1 MKYILFVLLTFFA
14 IFASANLNWVREIE
28 DTQTATD
35 GAGPQFVVTLD
46 GSQVSN
52 GELALMRNGYI
63 HGLDSNGATVNMMT
77 GEAVWNPL
85 DFLGAA
91 GWEFEVR
98 YSPDGVK
105 EYASSSA
112 TYTFVASD
120 TEQYSIAFVASDE
133 VISSSQDNAEAADCT
148 RPTTAGYNFDGEGG
162 SLSSGAETFAPTGLA
177 CASGYSGTVT
187 ATVCTAAEQP
197 YSVSGCV
204 EDVDCVETETIGTCS
219 NGVQSVTYSD
229 QTQHSGSGQ
238 ACSSDTS
245 QPCTGADGADCTD
258 VAHCINEC
266 VSDVCATPSD
276 CVETETV
283 GACVNGLQDVT
294 YDQTAAPVGS
304 GAACSS
310 DIIGQACTGADGDAC
325 TEDAHCINECD
336 GSECVTPADCQET
349 ETVGACVNGLQ
360 DVTYDETAAPVG
372 SGAVCSDDII
382 GQACTGSNGDDC
394 TDNDHC
400 VGVCDGGSCGSETDR
415 YEIVTSGAPS
425 LGLSKAQCARYA
437 SLLGVDL
444 TETTGA
450 VYGCSVKAGA
460 VNYDSTTGE
469 NSADCGNAGNDCV
482 ECKEGETCAAGVV
495 TGGGADAGTIQLTA
509 DADVDLLTLKLCD
522 DTTAS
527 IAEIDDTGASYTM
540 VHSLGLTYQRDNLDA
555 EREPVTYCQD
565 QEFVTSIARDA
576 SATTSVTTLISP
588 ALQRSIIVHGINW
601 YQCPSTL
608 LACQGSDECYQLK
621 IDLSAREKNAEATS
635 WSNAS
640 LSDSFQHQGGANTD
654 SFDVVHSLSAAT
666 PGNLIQLV
674 GQCGI
679 IPNCSLSDPGVVN
692 HWNDHTATDQD
703 IVLRG
708 TFEGSNVDS
717 IASIET
723 AFMECPLGATTD
735 YNGELKLGLHLT
747 CEDRSGD
754 DAALQTIDSDI
765 TDENGVVQNC
775 RSALTSS
782 LVRVTTDVFVDTK
795 DPTGKLAATGWEMKD
810 VDFKFNRYE
819 ATVDGQKGK
828 LISSDLM
835 MQMRYQSGTED
846 WTCTRLK
853 EKIQLLPVFD
863 RQIMDCDITDLTTAT
878 NSATKTGLTHPEAGT
893 IMFDL
898 EPLREYS
905 NDAYEVEVIAML
917 QNTALEQ
924 TRRLRTAYKLK
935 TGGLANE
942 ETAFPLLNAA
952 DDDDHE
958 HHDHE
963 ALVGLLIAVVCLLA
977 VIGVGLFMCCRRK
990 GMAAQLATVEEKQ
1003 GLIRA
1008 RPVRAGLRP
1017 RFKNLR
1023 Y

>member
-1 MKYILFVLLTFFA
+1 M
-14 IFASANLNWVREIE
+14 
-28 DTQTATD
+28 
-35 GAGPQFVVTLD
+35 
-46 GSQVSN
+46 
-52 GELALMRNGYI
+52 
-63 HGLDSNGATVNMMT
+63 
-77 GEAVWNPL
+77 
-85 DFLGAA
+85 
-91 GWEFEVR
+91 
-98 YSPDGVK
+98 
-105 EYASSSA
+105 
-112 TYTFVASD
+112 
-120 TEQYSIAFVASDE
+120 
-133 VISSSQDNAEAADCT
+133 
-148 RPTTAGYNFDGEGG
+148 
-162 SLSSGAETFAPTGLA
+162 
-177 CASGYSGTVT
+177 
-187 ATVCTAAEQP
+187 
-197 YSVSGCV
+197 SGCV
-204 EDVDCVETETIGTCS
+204 EDADCVETETVGACA

-245 QPCTGADGADCTD
+245 QSCTGADGADCTED
-258 VAHCINEC
+258 SHCDNEC
-266 VSDVCATPSD
+266 VGDVCVTPSD
-276 CVETETV
+276 CVETETI
-283 GACVNGLQDVT
+283 GACANGLQDVT
-294 YDQTAAPVGS
+294 YSDQTAHVGS
-304 GAACSS
+304 GAPCSS
-310 DIIGQACTGADGDAC
+310 DTSQPCTGADGAAC
-325 TEDAHCINECD
+325 TLASHCTGGECE
-336 GSECVTPADCQET
+336 GTECITPADCVET
-349 ETVGACVNGLQ
+349 ETIGDCANGLQ
-360 DVTYDETAAPVG
+360 DVTYSDQTVHVG
-372 SGAVCSDDII
+372 SGAPCSTNII
-382 GQACTGSNGDDC
+382 GQACTGSNGDTC
-394 TDNDHC
+394 SDNDHC

-437 SLLGVDL
+437 SLLGVEL

-469 NSADCGNAGNDCV
+469 GSADCGNAGNDCV
-482 ECKEGETCAAGVV
+482 QCKNGETCAAGVV
-495 TGGGADAGTIQLTA
+495 TGGLANAGTIQLTT

-527 IAEIDDTGASYTM
+527 IAEIDDTGGSYTM

-621 IDLSAREKNAEATS
+621 IDLSTREKNAEATS

-654 SFDVVHSLSAAT
+654 NFEVVHSLSAAT
-666 PGNLIQLV
+666 PGNIIQLV

-679 IPNCSLSDPGVVN
+679 IPNCSLSDPGIVN

-952 DDDDHE
+952 DDEDHD

-977 VIGVGLFMCCRRK
+977 VIGAGLFMCCRRK

-1003 GLIRA
+1003 GLISA
-1008 RPVRAGLRP
+1008 RPLRAGLRP

>member
-1 MKYILFVLLTFFA
+1 MRSIQFLIFFIAIANVFSLDWSSPQTTKYLQTTQPKFRVIIGGAEVSSGKFAAFDSDGDLIYTSDTLTDKEWYEYDINQVDGLTRKYFDTSMRA
-14 IFASANLNWVREIE
+14 EGTITLKYSPDLVQEIELTPTYSASANDDSYIDLTGSATTDSAQESAESDVDCVESQTLGACVLGE
-28 DTQTATD
+28 QTVTYDVETPASGDGQACSSDTTQDCTGAD
-35 GAGPQFVVTLD
+35 GAVCA
-46 GSQVSN
+46 
-52 GELALMRNGYI
+52 EHA
-63 HGLDSNGATVNMMT
+63 HC
-77 GEAVWNPL
+77 
-85 DFLGAA
+85 
-91 GWEFEVR
+91 
-98 YSPDGVK
+98 
-105 EYASSSA
+105 
-112 TYTFVASD
+112 
-120 TEQYSIAFVASDE
+120 
-133 VISSSQDNAEAADCT
+133 DNECVE
-148 RPTTAGYNFDGEGG
+148 N
-162 SLSSGAETFAPTGLA
+162 L
-177 CASGYSGTVT
+177 CASPS
-187 ATVCTAAEQP
+187 
-197 YSVSGCV
+197 
-204 EDVDCVETETIGTCS
+204 DCVETETIGACI
-219 NGVQSVTYSD
+219 NGEKSITYTD
-229 QTQHSGSGQ
+229 KVEPVGSGA

-245 QPCTGADGADCTD
+245 QPCTGADG
-258 VAHCINEC
+258 
-266 VSDVCATPSD
+266 
-276 CVETETV
+276 
-283 GACVNGLQDVT
+283 
-294 YDQTAAPVGS
+294 
-304 GAACSS
+304 
-310 DIIGQACTGADGDAC
+310 DAC
-325 TEDAHCINECD
+325 NEDAHCAGECD

-349 ETVGACVNGLQ
+349 ETVSACANGLQ
-360 DVTYDETAAPVG
+360 DVTYSDKVEPVG
-372 SGAVCSDDII
+372 SGAACSSDII
-382 GQACTGSNGDDC
+382 GQACSGADGDAC
-394 TDNDHC
+394 TEDDHC
-400 VGVCDGGSCGSETDR
+400 AGECSDGTCRQETDR

-437 SLLGVDL
+437 SLLGVEM

-460 VNYDSTTGE
+460 VNYDASTDIE